1 MNTANAEPS
10 MRSRLSKIG
19 FCILKHRTLSAQE
32 AAYRIGNL
40 QLVWYSREIVR
51 VIACKPEKRFKRL
64 KSKQQLQ
71 FLSDNTTDVFDYNI
85 FDYYYARPESLENLV
100 HSLIQSFKA
109 NPQNKAGS

>member
-19 FCILKHRTLSAQE
+19 FCKLKHRTLSAQE

>member
-1 MNTANAEPS
+1 M
-10 MRSRLSKIG
+10 
-19 FCILKHRTLSAQE
+19 
-32 AAYRIGNL
+32 
-40 QLVWYSREIVR
+40 R

-71 FLSDNTTDVFDYNI
+71 FLSANTTDVFDYNI

-109 NPQNKAGS
+109 NPQNKAGYLYLKTFSLLNVPNLQQLGLQNLPMEQTIIIMHFYNCTCLIEMMKI